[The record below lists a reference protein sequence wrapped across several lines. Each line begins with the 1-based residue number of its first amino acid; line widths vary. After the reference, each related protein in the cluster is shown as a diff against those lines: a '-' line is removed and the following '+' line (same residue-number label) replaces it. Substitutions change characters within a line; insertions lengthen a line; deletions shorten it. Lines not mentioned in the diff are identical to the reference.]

1 VQRRRNGRE
10 KERMEE
16 GGEKDEEHGEKER
29 IEVNVRT
36 LYVTW
41 HDAHVHAFHVHVR
54 RRIHACV
61 SCDLARRSRTRVP
74 YRYGGTQGRGKVKLM
89 CWIGIRR
96 DVCKSRGMALL

>member
-1 VQRRRNGRE
+1 MERRRNGRE

-41 HDAHVHAFHVHVR
+41 HDAHVRERHAKSHDTHACILLLTCTWNAFHIDMEER
-54 RRIHACV
+54 RE
-61 SCDLARRSRTRVP
+61 
-74 YRYGGTQGRGKVKLM
+74 GEK
-89 CWIGIRR
+89 
-96 DVCKSRGMALL
+96 